1 MISVFVHGRLTK
13 DPETKAVGTG
23 SKTTLYVV
31 SNRKFK
37 NAKGEAVEKATYLD
51 CELWGKTG
59 EVAAEYLNKGD
70 TVILSGQLE
79 QDNWEKDGQKRS
91 KLYLRVDSFEFGQK
105 KRGGDGPVDDESAKS
120 EEKSEPVDTVE
131 AEIPF

>member
-59 EVAAEYLNKGD
+59 EVAAEYLHKGD
-70 TVILSGQLE
+70 TVVLSGQLE

-105 KRGGDGPVDDESAKS
+105 RRGDVPADDESSTGDSKDT
-120 EEKSEPVDTVE
+120 EPASVD